1 MVQEVF
7 LRMPMEIRKVQVTG
21 GSSFVIT
28 LPKEWVKSLN
38 IQKNDPV
45 GLIAQ
50 PDGTLLVTPR
60 TREKIHRT
68 KKFQV
73 DTIKDS
79 TYLFRLLVGAY
90 IMGYSSIVLKS
101 EKRLP
106 PFVMEVVTTFTQTAI
121 GPEIIEETMDS
132 ITIKDL
138 LNPSEMPFEK
148 TVRRMY
154 IILKKMHEDAIDA
167 LKTRNKKMA
176 MDVISRDNSV
186 NRLQWLV
193 ARQSNVVLRDIILA
207 KKMEV
212 TQEVATYYFLVSR
225 IMERIGDHAARI
237 AENVLFLIDQQVDE
251 SIIDPMVKAS
261 ELSQRIFSNSMKA
274 WTKKDIRTANQSIEE
289 IDELVLL
296 CEEINNSALNIKG
309 ESSIPVSYIAESI
322 KRIGEYATDIAEL
335 VINRLVSE

>member
-1 MVQEVF
+1 ML
-7 LRMPMEIRKVQVTG
+7 LRMSMEIRKVQVTG
-21 GSSFVIT
+21 GSSFVVT

-50 PDGTLLVTPR
+50 PDGTLLVTPK
-60 TREKIHRT
+60 TGEKIHRI
-68 KKFQV
+68 KEFQV
-73 DTIKDS
+73 DTIKNS
-79 TYLFRLLVGAY
+79 TFLFRLLVGAY

-101 EKRLP
+101 ENRIP

-148 TVRRMY
+148 TIRRMH
-154 IILKKMHEDAIDA
+154 IILKKMHEDAIEA
-167 LKTRNKKMA
+167 LKTRNKKIA
-176 MDVISRDNSV
+176 TDVISRDNSI

-193 ARQSNVVLRDIILA
+193 ARQSNVVLQDIILA

-251 SIIDPMVKAS
+251 GIIDPMVKAS
-261 ELSQRIFSNSMKA
+261 KLSQKIFSNSMKA
-274 WTKKDIRTANQSIEE
+274 WTKKDIRTANRSIEE
-289 IDELVLL
+289 IDQLVSL
-296 CEEINNSALNIKG
+296 CEEINNNALNIKG
-309 ESSIPVSYIAESI
+309 KSSIPVSYIAESI
-322 KRIGEYATDIAEL
+322 KRIGEYSTDIAEL